1 MKHLFLILFLCI
13 ASIAAHA
20 QTDSTAAKAQTAPRT
35 ITRGDSLMLGRTN
48 STGNIL
54 IAAGV
59 GLCGAGGYLVYNGYK
74 VYTTSIDPKLGTS
87 QQEEAKSQNHKQG
100 TIYMAVGGVCIVGGI
115 ICTAFGAKNKV
126 EFKRMKKYMQSQQ
139 QTKAVLQGGWLDSG
153 NLGLA
158 LTF

>member
-1 MKHLFLILFLCI
+1 MKHLFIILIVCM

-20 QTDSTAAKAQTAPRT
+20 QTDSAAAKTQTAPRALN
-35 ITRGDSLMLGRTN
+35 RADSLMLARTN

-74 VYTTSIDPKLGTS
+74 VYNNPIDPTWSTGQK
-87 QQEEAKSQNHKQG
+87 EESERQNKKQG
-100 TIYMAVGGVCIVGGI
+100 TIYMAVGGVCIAGGI
-115 ICTAFGAKNKV
+115 LCTAFGAKSKV
-126 EFKRMKKYMQSQQ
+126 EFKRMKKYMQQQ
-139 QTKAVLQGGWLDSG
+139 SQTKAVLQGGLLDSG